1 MAKKDQH
8 SFDIRFP
15 VAFGSGLAAA
25 LLFVAA
31 RRQEAFAG
39 LLLASLSP
47 LPIMIATLSFGRGT
61 GLGAAVAAAVTIG
74 AVVIAATS
82 IAFSAKV
89 LAAACIAGLVYAI
102 FLSLPSWW
110 FARLAGAGENR
121 VVAPWISGLLRRP
134 HGKSPEPE
142 TRPAS
147 RQHCPFGDILV
158 SIALISFVI
167 VTAVT
172 VALILQQPSY
182 EAAISKAVAHV
193 EPLITQMLGS
203 RGLPE
208 HIQRAT
214 LARMVV
220 ESMPATASS
229 VIVLAFAV
237 DLWIAGRVADLSRRL
252 AYPWPDIP
260 HGLRVPRIC
269 ALVFFSCI
277 VVSFLPALPGIIGS
291 IGAAALGLVFV
302 LQGLAV
308 VHDLSRGMK
317 FRTALLTGIYVAI
330 VLLMPWP
337 LVIFALIGL
346 AEAAFGL
353 RDRKKAAALSPEN

>member
-1 MAKKDQH
+1 
-8 SFDIRFP
+8 
-15 VAFGSGLAAA
+15 
-25 LLFVAA
+25 
-31 RRQEAFAG
+31 
-39 LLLASLSP
+39 
-47 LPIMIATLSFGRGT
+47 
-61 GLGAAVAAAVTIG
+61 
-74 AVVIAATS
+74 VV
-82 IAFSAKV
+82 
-89 LAAACIAGLVYAI
+89 AAACIAGFVYAI

-110 FARLAGAGENR
+110 FARLASAGEGR
-121 VVAPWISGLLRRP
+121 VILPWISSLLHRS

-142 TRPAS
+142 TRPTA
-147 RQHCPFGDILV
+147 RLYCPFGDILV
-158 SIALISFVI
+158 SIALVAFVI

-193 EPLITQMLGS
+193 EPLIGQMLGS

-252 AYPWPDIP
+252 TFPWPDIP
-260 HGLRVPRIC
+260 SGLRVPRIC
-269 ALVFFSCI
+269 ALVLFSCV

-317 FRTALLTGIYVAI
+317 FRTALLTFIYVVL

-346 AEAAFGL
+346 AEAGFGL